1 MAKRHHIIV
10 EPTDGPT
17 LKSDTIREWM
27 HDADFTVIK
36 TDYMPFQNSWA
47 EQKRGFKFYVT
58 RRDILD
64 AEEYHGVSFHIDFVY
79 QTVKQH
85 FADLAEDNFA
95 VEDNLNLLTRG
106 Q

>member
-1 MAKRHHIIV
+1 MDNKYFVIC
-10 EPTDGPT
+10 EPIDGPT

-64 AEEYHGVSFHIDFVY
+64 AEEYHGVSFHVDFVY